1 MGVNT
6 DQMNNYAEE
15 TRKLCEI
22 YDDFT
27 KKVQSLGS
35 KVKGRR
41 RSSKFAGSFAHWIGG
56 SHIKTERE
64 VLCEQFL
71 EDVQAQL
78 EMIVNIVNECDDDK
92 ATKLCNEV
100 AEILMEP
107 RDASSDSTTDLM
119 KRAMIGQVEP
129 FLEFVSKEKLFELK
143 ENMEKAYGIR
153 KMLPVEKNIY
163 KAVKKL
169 L

>member
-1 MGVNT
+1 MNT
-6 DQMNNYAEE
+6 EQMMNYEEE
-15 TRKLCEI
+15 TIKLCEI
-22 YDDFT
+22 YNDFT

-35 KVKGRR
+35 KLKGGK
-41 RSSKFAGSFAHWIGG
+41 RSSKFAGSFAHWVGG

-71 EDVQAQL
+71 EDVQEQL
-78 EMIVNIVNECDDDK
+78 ELIMNIVDACDDAK
-92 ATKLCNEV
+92 ATKLCDEV

-107 RDASSDSTTDLM
+107 RDAYSDSTTDLM

-129 FLEFVSKEKLFELK
+129 FLEFVSKEKLLELK
-143 ENMEKAYGIR
+143 DQMEKAYGVR

-163 KAVKKL
+163 KAAKRL
-169 L
+169 I

>member
-1 MGVNT
+1 MG
-6 DQMNNYAEE
+6 NYMDE
-15 TRKLCEI
+15 TKKLCKI
-22 YDDFT
+22 YEDFT

-35 KVKGRR
+35 KAKGGK

-64 VLCEQFL
+64 VFCEQFL
-71 EDVQAQL
+71 EDVQEQL
-78 EMIVNIVNECDDDK
+78 EIIWNIVNESDDVK
-92 ATKLCNEV
+92 ASKICNEV
-100 AEILMEP
+100 AEILMET
-107 RDASSDSTTDLM
+107 RDALSDSTTDLM

-129 FLEFVSKEKLFELK
+129 FLPYVSKEKLTQLK
-143 ENMEKAYGIR
+143 SDMENAYGIR

-169 L
+169 LA